1 LTLEGDSEKYISWIN
16 RVQSIIND
24 YEVIREKPIYRS
36 VLIQIRQKIRGNA
49 DMALNTYT
57 VRDDDWTEIKRVLAL
72 HFADKRDVGTLEYE
86 ITQMTQGN

>member
-1 LTLEGDSEKYISWIN
+1 
-16 RVQSIIND
+16 
-24 YEVIREKPIYRS
+24 
-36 VLIQIRQKIRGNA
+36 
-49 DMALNTYT
+49 MALNTYT